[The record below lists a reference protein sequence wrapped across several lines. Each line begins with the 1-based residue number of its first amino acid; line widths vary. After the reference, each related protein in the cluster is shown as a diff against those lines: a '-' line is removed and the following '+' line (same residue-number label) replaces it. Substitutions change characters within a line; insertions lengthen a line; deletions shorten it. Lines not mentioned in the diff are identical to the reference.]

1 MISPGRV
8 TLIRRHEV
16 VSEAGELVEPALVF
30 HAVVGGNFDLNA
42 RGHEGDEL
50 ADGDADHAEA
60 EARAFVTNVLL
71 DGGSRGLGQCLGR
84 RLWQQGQGRGLG
96 GRRLGNS
103 GAGGGLLND
112 GLVVVVVG
120 HLRIVDRARDVV
132 EDIQRHLRGDV
143 EELALGAYAQVC
155 QSVDGLVDEFFN
167 RGILLRLDRRVD
179 FKGQRHGGVVQLFGA
194 DVHGA
199 GAFADFN
206 PVFAEAGVREDVDV
220 ACFVA
225 GHGGV
230 MLGCPAGIWRRCL
243 YLNPRSGRCQTDRTG
258 DPRRVAA
265 SCAREP
271 RRGRRNGGSE
281 ERAKR
286 PRSLPC
292 ALLPSLLRMRRKGKG
307 YKCQRLPRINACG
320 NEPPQSPGC
329 KEGSELKTDIL

>member
-1 MISPGRV
+1 MLCCPLSHSPLAFLPQILENLPLTGKILRALISPGRV
-8 TLIRRHEV
+8 ALVRRHEV

-30 HAVVGGNFDLNA
+30 HAVVGGNLDLNA

-60 EARAFVTNVLL
+60 EARAFGPNVLL
-71 DGGSRGLGQCLGR
+71 GGGSRGLGWRLGRGLGR
-84 RLWQQGQGRGLG
+84 RLGQQGRGRG
-96 GRRLGNS
+96 LGNS
-103 GAGGGLLND
+103 GAGGGLLNG
-112 GLVVVVVG
+112 GLVVVIAG
-120 HLRIVDRARDVV
+120 HLRVVDRARDVV

-143 EELALGAYAQVC
+143 EELTLGAYAQVR
-155 QSVDGLVDEFFN
+155 QSVDGLVDEFFH

-179 FKGQRHGGVVQLFGA
+179 FKGPGHGGVVQLFGA

-258 DPRRVAA
+258 D
-265 SCAREP
+265 
-271 RRGRRNGGSE
+271 
-281 ERAKR
+281 
-286 PRSLPC
+286 
-292 ALLPSLLRMRRKGKG
+292 LR
-307 YKCQRLPRINACG
+307 
-320 NEPPQSPGC
+320 
-329 KEGSELKTDIL
+329 

>member
-1 MISPGRV
+1 M
-8 TLIRRHEV
+8 
-16 VSEAGELVEPALVF
+16 SEAGGLVKPALVF
-30 HAVVGGNFDLNA
+30 HAVVGCDFDLNA
-42 RGHEGDEL
+42 RGYEGDEL

-60 EARAFVTNVLL
+60 EAGALGPNVLL
-71 DGGSRGLGQCLGR
+71 GGGSRGLGWRLDR
-84 RLWQQGQGRGLG
+84 RLGQQGQGRWLGSRGLG
-96 GRRLGNS
+96 NG

-112 GLVVVVVG
+112 GLVVVVAG

-155 QSVDGLVDEFFN
+155 QTVDGFVDEFFH

-179 FKGQRHGGVVQLFGA
+179 FKGQGHGGVVQLFGA

-230 MLGCPAGIWRRCL
+230 MLGCPAG
-243 YLNPRSGRCQTDRTG
+243 TG
-258 DPRRVAA
+258 AGASILTHGAA
-265 SCAREP
+265 AVKRIERE
-271 RRGRRNGGSE
+271 
-281 ERAKR
+281 
-286 PRSLPC
+286 
-292 ALLPSLLRMRRKGKG
+292 
-307 YKCQRLPRINACG
+307 I
-320 NEPPQSPGC
+320 
-329 KEGSELKTDIL
+329 